1 VEQEV
6 PEQPEAPPARDRRRL
21 LAAVG
26 GGVAVLAVLL
36 LLVVGLVNKDVGT
49 RIDDAL
55 AAGDRPDAPDIE
67 LPVLLAGDGVG
78 PEGASVSLDDLRGR
92 VVVLNLWAS
101 WCGPCRT
108 EAPLMEDLAR
118 AHRERDD
125 GVLFLGLD
133 TQDLSGDARA
143 FAREYGLTYPSLRD
157 GTDGAQRALE
167 ARGVPETWII
177 DREGRIA
184 YHHIGAVTDPEQIE
198 QPLRT
203 LD

>member
-1 VEQEV
+1 MERAT
-6 PEQPEAPPARDRRRL
+6 PEQPPGAPARDRRRL
-21 LAAVG
+21 IGAVAGGAAVF
-26 GGVAVLAVLL
+26 AVLL

-55 AAGDRPDAPDIE
+55 AAGERPDAPDIA
-67 LPVLLAGDGVG
+67 LPVLLAGDGIGPVG
-78 PEGASVSLDDLRGR
+78 ARVALDDLRGR

-108 EAPLMEDLAR
+108 EAPLLEDLAR
-118 AHRERDD
+118 RHRQRGDD
-125 GVLFLGLD
+125 VVFLGLD

-143 FAREYGLTYPSLRD
+143 FAREYGLSYPSLRD
-157 GTDGAQRALE
+157 GTDRAQRALE

-184 YHHIGAVTDPEQIE
+184 YHHIGAVTDPEQLE
-198 QPLRT
+198 RPLRSVG
-203 LD
+203 